1 LGFNFP
7 CMVEKETP
15 NLSNERTEG
24 IMRHVEIAVI
34 GGGLSGLIAAFLLAK
49 SGREVLLIEKKSYP
63 FHRVCGEYISHEVT
77 DFLVK
82 EGLFPTALGPS
93 TLTRFR
99 LSSIH
104 GKIAEMPLDLGGFG
118 ISRYEF
124 DHFLY
129 KKCEAVGVNFLL
141 NTQVLDVYR
150 PKNADFQLSLDS
162 GDTVNAGIVLGAFGK
177 RSKIDKALHRPF
189 FAKRSPYIGVKYHVR
204 TIHEPDMVALHNFEG
219 GYCGVNQVED
229 GVFNVCYLGNR
240 QLLRKHGTIA
250 AMEREVLFKN
260 PHLKKIFGEAEF
272 LWDKPEVIN
281 EINFC
286 TKKPVEHNLLMLG
299 DAAGMI
305 TPLCGNGMAIAIHTG
320 KLAAEAVLENDSLAT
335 IQEAYANSW
344 HQYFQQRLYIGRMVQ
359 RLFGAAARSDLA
371 VGLIRQSPYLARQ
384 IMRRT
389 HGEKIV

>member
-1 LGFNFP
+1 
-7 CMVEKETP
+7 MVEKETR
-15 NLSNERTEG
+15 NFSEERTEG
-24 IMRHVEIAVI
+24 FMHQVEIVII
-34 GGGLSGLIAAFLLAK
+34 GGGLGGLIAAFLLAK

-63 FHRVCGEYISHEVT
+63 FHRVCGEYISNEVT
-77 DFLVK
+77 DFLIE

-93 TLTRFR
+93 TLSRFR

-104 GKIAEMPLDLGGFG
+104 GKVAEMPLDLGGFG
-118 ISRYEF
+118 ISRFGF
-124 DHFLY
+124 DHFLFG
-129 KKCEAVGVNFLL
+129 KCTDVGVNFLL
-141 NTQVLDVYR
+141 NTQVLDVIQ
-150 PKNADFQLSLDS
+150 PKESLFHLSLDS
-162 GDTVNAGIVLGAFGK
+162 GNTVTSSIVLGAFGK
-177 RSKIDKALHRPF
+177 RSKIDKALQRPF
-189 FAKRSPYIGVKYHVR
+189 FAKRSPFIGVKYHVR

-240 QLLRKHGTIA
+240 QLLRKHGTIS
-250 AMEREVLFKN
+250 AMETEVLFKN

-272 LWDKPEVIN
+272 LWEKPEVIN

-286 TKKPVEHNLLMLG
+286 TKKPVENNILMLG

-320 KLAAEAVLENDSLAT
+320 KLAAEAVLENDSLAK
-335 IQEAYANSW
+335 IQKAYSDSW

-359 RLFGAAARSDLA
+359 RLFGAAARSDFA
-371 VGLIRQSPYLARQ
+371 VGLIRRSPYLARQ